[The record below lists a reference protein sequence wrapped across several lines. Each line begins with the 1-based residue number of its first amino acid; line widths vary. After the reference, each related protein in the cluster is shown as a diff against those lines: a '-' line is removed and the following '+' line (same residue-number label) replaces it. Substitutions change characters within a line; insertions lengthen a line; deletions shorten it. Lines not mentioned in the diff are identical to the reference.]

1 MKNPKMWMLK
11 KLVLVALINKTI
23 FLDAYVKTQS
33 HQFLALEILPRVMLP
48 VFRFQAKYD
57 SKWPAFSPVEP
68 YLTCASLCP

>member
-48 VFRFQAKYD
+48 VFRFQVLKMKLLISATPK
-57 SKWPAFSPVEP
+57 V
-68 YLTCASLCP
+68 T